1 MRALILLAAV
11 LLILA
16 LVGWLTFSRDDGR
29 TSINLET
36 QEIRQDTKELL
47 ESGSQALQR
56 AGEATEP
63 EARSE
68 EPRHEVEGNSSP

>member
-1 MRALILLAAV
+1 MRVLILLAALV
-11 LLILA
+11 LILA

-29 TSINLET
+29 TSVNLET

-56 AGEATEP
+56 DGEAADP
-63 EARSE
+63 SSGSA
-68 EPRHEVEGNSSP
+68 EPRQDVDQSSTP